1 MKSGIATVLIAVL
14 AAAAAGCG
22 GNGSP
27 TAPMPIGGV
36 GMTGSTWTLS
46 PEARAALERSLQD
59 EYKSEMT
66 YQGVVNDLGAPIPFV
81 GVLWSEQ
88 RHAAA
93 VVQMFVRRGL
103 PVPANA
109 WTPDRVPRF
118 GTVQAAC
125 AAAAAAERETI
136 AMYDELLRLDLP
148 SDVRMVF
155 TNVRYASLSN
165 HLPAFEWCA

>member
-1 MKSGIATVLIAVL
+1 MKSASATVLIALIGVM
-14 AAAAAGCG
+14 AAGCG
-22 GNGSP
+22 SSSP
-27 TAPMPIGGV
+27 TAPGPAT
-36 GMTGSTWTLS
+36 GMTGTTWTLS
-46 PEARAALERSLQD
+46 PGARAALERGLQD
-59 EYKSEMT
+59 EYKAEMT
-66 YQGVVNDLGAPIPFV
+66 YQGVVDDLGAPIPFV
-81 GVLWSEQ
+81 GVLGSEQ

-93 VVQMFVRRGL
+93 IAQMFTRRGL

-118 GTVQAAC
+118 ATVPAAC
-125 AAAAAAERETI
+125 AAAAAGERETV

-148 SDVRMVF
+148 ADVRQVF